1 MQIIDLHCD
10 TISALFKCR
19 QAGGLRANQLSVDIG
34 KLEQA
39 GSLAQFFA
47 MYVNLEETDHPLEEC
62 LQLIDCFY
70 QELNGNDDKIALA
83 TCYADIEKNKR
94 LGRISAFLTIEE
106 GEVIGGK
113 LSNLRIFH
121 RLGVRLMTLTWNY
134 PNRIGFPN
142 CRPEY
147 QACGLTEFGRA
158 VVAEMNQLNMIV
170 DVSHLSDQGF
180 YDVAACSSR
189 PFVASHSNA
198 RTLAGHPRN
207 LTDEMIRLLA
217 QKGGVVGINFANH
230 FLGDSPVSR
239 VEDIVRHI
247 RHIYQVGGIDVL
259 ALGSDFDGIDPR
271 LEIAHIGQINKL
283 TGALKASG
291 FREGEIEKICNKNS
305 MRVIQACLS

>member
-19 QAGGLRANQLSVDIG
+19 EAGGLRANQLSVDIG

-70 QELNGNDDKIALA
+70 QELNGNNDKIALA
-83 TCYADIEKNKR
+83 TCYADIENNKR

-198 RTLAGHPRN
+198 RSLAGHPRN

-217 QKGGVVGINFANH
+217 QKGGVVGINFANR

-283 TGALKASG
+283 TGALKAVG